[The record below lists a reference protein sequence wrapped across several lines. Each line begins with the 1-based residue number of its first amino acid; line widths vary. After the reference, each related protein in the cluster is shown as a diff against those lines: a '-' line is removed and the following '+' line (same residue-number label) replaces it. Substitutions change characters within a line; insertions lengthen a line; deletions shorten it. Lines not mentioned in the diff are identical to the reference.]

1 MQKAPYVFPV
11 VGGRKVEHL
20 YVNLEAL
27 DISLTTEQI
36 TYLDNVLPFRKG
48 FPYDMFVSSF
58 LGLYADDRPL
68 RP

>member
-20 YVNLEAL
+20 YANLEAL

-58 LGLYADDRPL
+58 LAVYADDRPL